1 MSEKAEKKQ
10 AQMPGMDSSTL
21 KMGSIPPDTGSGTAG
36 TGSLPQDAGGEAA
49 ATDKTGTDAR
59 VYIGPDIP
67 GAKQYTVF
75 NNGLPESLKKKI
87 ESKPFFNSLIIP
99 VKNLAQAGRELDTEG
114 SALNILFKKA
124 VKEIQ
129 EG

>member
-10 AQMPGMDSSTL
+10 MQMPGMDSSTL
-21 KMGSIPPDTGSGTAG
+21 KTGSIPPDTGSGTAG
-36 TGSLPQDAGGEAA
+36 TGSLPQDACGGA
-49 ATDKTGTDAR
+49 ATDKTDTDAR

-75 NNGLPESLKKKI
+75 NNGLPESLKKKTGR
-87 ESKPFFNSLIIP
+87 KPFFNSLIIP
-99 VKNLAQAGRELDTEG
+99 VKKLAQAGRELDTEG

>member
-1 MSEKAEKKQ
+1 MSEKKQ
-10 AQMPGMDSSTL
+10 VQIPAMDSGVSKPDSTL
-21 KMGSIPPDTGSGTAG
+21 PDTGNKTTKPGGAD
-36 TGSLPQDAGGEAA
+36 TGP
-49 ATDKTGTDAR
+49 R

-75 NNGLPESLKKKI
+75 NNGLPESLKEKAK
-87 ESKPFFNSLIIP
+87 EKPFFNSLIIP
-99 VKNLAQAGRELDTEG
+99 VGKLAQASMELNTEG
-114 SALNILFKKA
+114 STLNILFKKA

>member
-10 AQMPGMDSSTL
+10 AQMPVKDNGILKEGSTAAY
-21 KMGSIPPDTGSGTAG
+21 TGNEAPG
-36 TGSLPQDAGGEAA
+36 TGSLTHGPGGKAAG
-49 ATDKTGTDAR
+49 TDKEAR
-59 VYIGPDIP
+59 VYIGPGIP

-75 NNGLPESLKKKI
+75 NNGLPKSLKEKAK
-87 ESKPFFNSLIIP
+87 EKPFFNSLIIP
-99 VKNLAQAGRELDTEG
+99 VKKLAQASVELETEG

-124 VKEIQ
+124 AKEIQ

>member
-10 AQMPGMDSSTL
+10 TQMPGMDSSTL
-21 KMGSIPPDTGSGTAG
+21 KTGSIPPDTGSGTAG
-36 TGSLPQDAGGEAA
+36 TGSLPQDACGGA
-49 ATDKTGTDAR
+49 ATDKTDTDAR

-75 NNGLPESLKKKI
+75 NNGLPESLKKKTGR
-87 ESKPFFNSLIIP
+87 KPFFNSLIIP
-99 VKNLAQAGRELDTEG
+99 VKKLAQAGRELDTEG

>member
-10 AQMPGMDSSTL
+10 TQMPGMDSSTL
-21 KMGSIPPDTGSGTAG
+21 NTGRIPPDTGSGTAG
-36 TGSLPQDAGGEAA
+36 TGSLPQDACGGA
-49 ATDKTGTDAR
+49 ATDKTDPDAR
-59 VYIGPDIP
+59 VYIGPDRP

-75 NNGLPESLKKKI
+75 NNGLPESLKKKTGR
-87 ESKPFFNSLIIP
+87 KPFFNSLIIP
-99 VKNLAQAGRELDTEG
+99 VKKLAQAGRELDTEG

>member
-10 AQMPGMDSSTL
+10 TQMPGMDSSTL
-21 KMGSIPPDTGSGTAG
+21 KTGSIPPDTGSGTAG
-36 TGSLPQDAGGEAA
+36 TGSLPQDACGGA
-49 ATDKTGTDAR
+49 ATDKTDTDAR

-75 NNGLPESLKKKI
+75 NNGLPESLKKKTGR
-87 ESKPFFNSLIIP
+87 KPFFNSLIIP
-99 VKNLAQAGRELDTEG
+99 VKKLAQAGRELDPEG